1 MDVGFSLQADLV
13 GSGSLLHAATGRLLK
28 SLSDGGIDFYAVAAA
43 VHLGKHIPI
52 LEAHEAEVSG
62 LLSARTGRAGFLAK
76 ALSIGW
82 GHSDIAIELAR
93 TRAGTSALLTIG
105 ALATGSTI
113 YTATQAFSELLSL
126 SGCPQEE
133 MPNIDVLKAM
143 IAYLAPFMADLG
155 FRKVFQY
162 VVSTSKRCCSQIGEY
177 APLGLEAIGETS
189 EWPRAI
195 QQLVLSANRS
205 DALHLQV
212 AQRGAWLAA
221 YASHILGMAVQL
233 LLDEH
238 TLWESAGSRGTVVIQ
253 LGQST
258 SQRKTIMAGP
268 TNFHIVNPPKTRQ
281 GQNTMGVDYLVGEA
295 LRTEILLD
303 TRITHTV
310 SEAIERAI
318 VRMSATLH
326 AKLKMN
332 SRNYEGNT
340 DPNHGINGN
349 FSRYRDAI
357 RSQILTLGISPH
369 NYDIGIATKYMRNN
383 PWTGTIIQ
391 SHGLSYLDETEAVE
405 LQAICGAHG
414 SNRDSLIKIPNCLC
428 CRIGGL
434 IHGFGSTI
442 VALMQCVYNPAELR
456 IQADIINGSKTSPWS
471 RATIVS
477 ADGEVDGVATSAQL
491 FVHLSQLI
499 HGLESLKEPDI
510 INQGQSE
517 ILAVSIDSVTV
528 YYRALLDAECF
539 DDEGRMLAIV
549 SGRVSSKGVLRRL
562 VREGITQKY
571 SEVVQFP
578 LGNHAKLTD
587 GFPVAPTYAKGPVQA
602 TMQVTLAEKEF
613 WVETN
618 LKTNNA
624 DDSEVIGLAMCVHN
638 VLTAVRGR
646 PCSHPRDQ
654 PFIITDRKMLPTFI
668 STLSDLHG
676 DAHLEFFALQGST
689 LEQLFQL
696 GMLYTPRC
704 IMQGNS
710 CLECATR
717 LGDMLP
723 DNYDRHDS
731 QASYNNYWYTRIIMT

>member
-1 MDVGFSLQADLV
+1 MDVGFSLQADLI
-13 GSGSLLHAATGRLLK
+13 GGGSLLHAATGRLLK
-28 SLSDGGIDFYAVAAA
+28 ALSDGGIDFYAVAAA

-52 LEAHEAEVSG
+52 REAHETEVSR

-113 YTATQAFSELLSL
+113 YAATQAFSELLSL

-143 IAYLAPFMADLG
+143 ITFLAPFMADLG
-155 FRKVFQY
+155 FRKVFQH
-162 VVSTSKRCCSQIGEY
+162 VVSTSKRGCSQIGEHT
-177 APLGLEAIGETS
+177 PLGLEATGETS

-195 QQLVLSANRS
+195 RQLVLSAQRS
-205 DALHLQV
+205 DTLHLQV

-238 TLWESAGSRGTVVIQ
+238 ILWGSAGSRGAVVIQ

-258 SQRKTIMAGP
+258 SQRKNIMAGSA
-268 TNFHIVNPPKTRQ
+268 NFHIVNPPKTQQ
-281 GQNTMGVDYLVGEA
+281 GQNSMGVDYPVGEA

-303 TRITHTV
+303 ARITHTV
-310 SEAIERAI
+310 SDSIERAI

-326 AKLKMN
+326 ANLEMK

-340 DPNHGINGN
+340 DRNHGINGN
-349 FSRYRDAI
+349 FSRYHDAI
-357 RSQILTLGISPH
+357 RSQVLTLGISPH
-369 NYDIGIATKYMRNN
+369 NHDIGIATKYVRNN
-383 PWTGTIIQ
+383 PWTGTITQ
-391 SHGLSYLDETEAVE
+391 SHGLGYLDGTEAVE
-405 LQAICGAHG
+405 LQAICGTHG
-414 SNRDSLIKIPNCLC
+414 SNQGSLIKIPNCLC

-434 IHGFGSTI
+434 IHGFGSTV

-456 IQADIINGSKTSPWS
+456 LQADVINGSKTSPWS
-471 RATIVS
+471 RATIAS
-477 ADGEVDGVATSAQL
+477 ADGKVDGFATSAQL
-491 FVHLSQLI
+491 FVHLSQLV

-539 DDEGRMLAIV
+539 DDEGRMLAIS
-549 SGRVSSKGVLRRL
+549 SGRVCSKGVLRRL

-571 SEVVQFP
+571 SDEVQFP
-578 LGNHAKLTD
+578 LGNRAKLTD
-587 GFPVAPTYAKGPVQA
+587 GFTVAPKYAKGPVQA
-602 TMQVTLAEKEF
+602 AMQVTHAEKDF
-613 WVETN
+613 WVETS
-618 LKTNNA
+618 LKADNA
-624 DDSEVIGLAMCVHN
+624 DNSEVIGLAMCIHR
-638 VLTAVRGR
+638 VLITARGR
-646 PCSHPRDQ
+646 PCPHSRDQ
-654 PFIITDRKMLPTFI
+654 PFIVHDRKNRKTLSTFV
-668 STLSDLHG
+668 STLSGKRYREDCV
-676 DAHLEFFALQGST
+676 EFFALQGST
-689 LEQLFQL
+689 LEQLLQM
-696 GMLYTPRC
+696 GIGDRDC
-704 IMQGNS
+704 CVMQGNS

-717 LGDMLP
+717 LGAMLP
-723 DNYDRHDS
+723 K
-731 QASYNNYWYTRIIMT
+731 TFGGTTIIMT